1 MSAQAGGRQPI
12 NRKMGY
18 LAIGGVLVIGA
29 IAVMVASTKDPVS
42 TKQEKAEKAARDA
55 VASMPEGTEEKGRDQ
70 VESAAQA
77 AERKAAREARERGD
91 FQAFVGG
98 GQPSVAAGT
107 TDMPA
112 IDPELLRQLDE
123 AQREVGGSPGLGSKA
138 ATGLPDGLPALGAG
152 AGGGGGDK
160 SGIVYDSYGGGIGTA
175 KEAVGEHFFGE
186 EGGDAQARAA
196 KAAGADGVYEVI
208 RPQAQP
214 SEFVIAQG
222 TAIHAAL
229 MTRID
234 TRNAGLITAMV
245 MRTVYDSRTH
255 RIPLIPQGSRLIG
268 TYDTSVSPGVDR
280 LAVDFQRLVLPDGR
294 AFSLPGFPTSGSDGS
309 IGLVGKYK
317 SNILRA
323 IGPAIVV
330 ALAGQ
335 AMDRQI
341 KKEIPA
347 ADGAAQT
354 PMGAMQSPSV
364 LEQTMPKIN
373 EAVMQRYQGAKPYF
387 IAQPGQAMRVVVTAD
402 IEVPAPKA
410 GVR

>member
-1 MSAQAGGRQPI
+1 MSAQPGGRQPI

-18 LAIGGVLVIGA
+18 LAIGGVLVVGVF
-29 IAVMVASTKDPVS
+29 AVMVASTKDPVS
-42 TKQEKAEKAARDA
+42 TKQEKADKAAKQA
-55 VASMPEGTEEKGRDQ
+55 LAAMQEGTEEKGRDQ

-77 AERKAAREARERGD
+77 AERKAAREAKERGE
-91 FQAFVGG
+91 FQSFVGG
-98 GQPSVAAGT
+98 GAPTAAAGAAG
-107 TDMPA
+107 MPA

-138 ATGLPDGLPALGAG
+138 AAGLPGDLPPLGAEG
-152 AGGGGGDK
+152 VSGGDK
-160 SGIVYDSYGGGIGTA
+160 AGIVYDSYGGGMGTA

-186 EGGDAQARAA
+186 EGGDAQAKAA

-234 TRNAGLITAMV
+234 TRNAGPITAMV

-347 ADGAAQT
+347 GDGAVQT

-410 GVR
+410 GAR